1 MRQIPSDVPFD
12 SRGPRRLVKT
22 LLVAILL
29 FGLLSTG
36 VGFYIDKL
44 WFESLGFESV
54 YWYSLEAQAATFGV
68 FFVATAV
75 MLWLGFRMVL
85 AVSGEA
91 RRAFIEIQGRLIG
104 APSAQR
110 MKGIARWIALVLAL
124 VIAAIASS
132 TSRP

>member
-1 MRQIPSDVPFD
+1 MCIRDSLPFD
-12 SRGPRRLVKT
+12 SRGPRRLVTT
-22 LLVAILL
+22 LVVVFLL
-29 FGLLSTG
+29 FGLFSTV

-54 YWYSLEAQAATFGV
+54 YWYSLEAQAVTFGL

-75 MLWLGFRMVL
+75 ALWVGFRMVL
-85 AVSGEA
+85 AVAGET

-110 MKGIARWIALVLAL
+110 MTGIAGWIALG
-124 VIAAIASS
+124 
-132 TSRP
+132 